1 MGEGAHGIVKKCV
14 DKLTKQI
21 CAVKI
26 LTFEREHV
34 LLFKKNFIDIKALQH
49 PHILTYK
56 ALFFQQKHSRCY
68 LVMDYLP
75 FPNLEQVVIDSE
87 DEFKRIIFQILIT
100 LRYIHQKKICHRD
113 VKPENILYNKVNQS
127 IKLIDFG
134 ISKKIEERGRKRDM
148 LTPTGT
154 PFYRAPQILEG
165 GGYDQMV
172 DMWALG
178 VTMFKMM
185 TGYTPFQSEYHIDT
199 ITNIL
204 KAEVTFPSKLKF

>member
-1 MGEGAHGIVKKCV
+1 
-14 DKLTKQI
+14 
-21 CAVKI
+21 
-26 LTFEREHV
+26 
-34 LLFKKNFIDIKALQH
+34 
-49 PHILTYK
+49 
-56 ALFFQQKHSRCY
+56 
-68 LVMDYLP
+68 MDYLP

-154 PFYRAPQILEG
+154 PFYRAP
-165 GGYDQMV
+165 
-172 DMWALG
+172 
-178 VTMFKMM
+178 
-185 TGYTPFQSEYHIDT
+185 
-199 ITNIL
+199 
-204 KAEVTFPSKLKF
+204 